1 MESCT
6 NKFFIYEGKVLK
18 NVDFKETMISSG
30 KSIYEVIR
38 VIEGVPL
45 FLEKHLERLTNSVK
59 ISDLT
64 LSLSASDI
72 KRNILK
78 LIEIN
83 EAFEGN
89 IKIVFNYVN
98 DDSRFIA
105 YFINHSY
112 PTNEQYKNGVTTM
125 LFYGE
130 RNNPNAKVIN
140 FDFRNAVDR
149 EIKEKNVYEAILIDN
164 KGNVTEGSK
173 SNIFMVKG
181 NVVITAPIDAVL
193 PGITRQSIIDVCSD
207 LHIEVKEE
215 NVSVKELLAMD
226 GIFISGTSPKVLP
239 VNEIYDQVHFNSNN
253 KIILSIIKSYNEKI
267 QDYIDNHKI

>member
-1 MESCT
+1 MEKCV
-6 NKFFIYEGKVLK
+6 NQFFIYDGEILK
-18 NVDFKETMISSG
+18 NIDFKETMISSG

-45 FLEKHLERLTNSVK
+45 FLEEHLERLINSIK
-59 ISDLT
+59 ISNLT
-64 LSLSASDI
+64 LSSNASDI

-83 EAFEGN
+83 ESLEGN

-98 DDSRFIA
+98 DDNKFIA

-112 PTNEQYKNGVTTM
+112 PTKEQYKNGVTTA

-140 FDFRNAVDR
+140 LDFRNTVDR

-164 KGNVTEGSK
+164 EGNVTEGSK

-193 PGITRQSIIDVCSD
+193 PGITRQSIIDVCND
-207 LHIEVKEE
+207 LDIEVKEE
-215 NVSVKELLAMD
+215 NVSVKKLLAMD

-239 VNEIYDQVHFNSNN
+239 VNAIYDKSHFNSNN
-253 KIILSIIKSYNEKI
+253 KIILSIMNGYDEKI
-267 QDYIDNHKI
+267 QHYIDKHKI